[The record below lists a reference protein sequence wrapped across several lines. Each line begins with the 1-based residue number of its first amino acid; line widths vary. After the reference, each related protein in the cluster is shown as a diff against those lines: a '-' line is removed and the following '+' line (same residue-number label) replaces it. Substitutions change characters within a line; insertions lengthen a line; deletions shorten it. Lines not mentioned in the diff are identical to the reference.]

1 MNDSNMA
8 ANIFGRYV
16 WLIDILYRYKRLTFQ
31 EINELWQKS
40 GLGNGE
46 KLPLRTFHSHQSAI
60 KDVFDVYIEC
70 DYKDGFRY
78 YIDEKGRLNGN
89 NLRHWLISSYA
100 ALNQMRIDNQLEE
113 RILFEDISSGQA
125 WLTCIAEAMRN
136 NHVLSITYQG
146 FGKEGVNTFEIEPY
160 FLKSVKHRWYV
171 VAHNPYYPVESEEKD
186 FRPRGVYLIYALDRI
201 SNIQDTGKTFK
212 MDENFDV
219 NLFFEGCCG
228 VLTSRG
234 KIVRVVIRTSNKF
247 AEYLRFLPL
256 HKSQRELSSSGGST
270 FFEYYVK
277 LTSDF
282 YQLILAQNDKVEIIS
297 PSYVRRKMLK
307 LAKKMMVFYGK
318 EEDNLCG
325 R

>member
-60 KDVFDVYIEC
+60 RDVFDVYIEC

-113 RILFEDISSGQA
+113 RIIFEDISSGQA

-146 FGKEGVNTFEIEPY
+146 FGKEGINTFEIEPY

-171 VAHNPYYPVESEEKD
+171 VAHNPYYLVESEEKD

-201 SNIQDTGKTFK
+201 SIYLYPIYKIQVRHSRWMKISMSIFSLK
-212 MDENFDV
+212 
-219 NLFFEGCCG
+219 G
-228 VLTSRG
+228 V
-234 KIVRVVIRTSNKF
+234 
-247 AEYLRFLPL
+247 AECLLP
-256 HKSQRELSSSGGST
+256 E
-270 FFEYYVK
+270 VK
-277 LTSDF
+277 LYELLF
-282 YQLILAQNDKVEIIS
+282 ALLINLQSICVSCHCIS
-297 PSYVRRKMLK
+297 LNV
-307 LAKKMMVFYGK
+307 
-318 EEDNLCG
+318 N
-325 R
+325 